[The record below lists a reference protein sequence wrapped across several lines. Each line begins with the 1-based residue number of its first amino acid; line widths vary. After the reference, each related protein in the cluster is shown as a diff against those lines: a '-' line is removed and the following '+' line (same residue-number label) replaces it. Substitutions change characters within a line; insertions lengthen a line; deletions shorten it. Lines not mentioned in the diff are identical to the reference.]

1 MLAASFKRSLITQ
14 IEKGKPAVRRGRKAR
29 GLEAEMARLPV
40 RPTEALVFSIP
51 SPFRPRP
58 LPALRSTRLG
68 PLIAILAISLLTA
81 APARAALVSTGA
93 CNESALSEPFA
104 QWGDSSPYELVSQ
117 GDFEGSLSQWTL
129 GGGAH
134 RTPGSEPY
142 ATTGTLG
149 KSSLAL
155 PAGASA
161 QSPYTCVN
169 ASYPT
174 FRFFARNG
182 GLLSTVLVQVVYKT
196 LLGPVAVPLGAVALS
211 GSWQP
216 TLPMLTGSV
225 VGGLLSGGTAQA
237 ALRFTAL
244 TGESQ
249 IDDIYIDPR
258 MR

>member
-1 MLAASFKRSLITQ
+1 VSSFSSLF
-14 IEKGKPAVRRGRKAR
+14 K
-29 GLEAEMARLPV
+29 L
-40 RPTEALVFSIP
+40 
-51 SPFRPRP
+51 RP
-58 LPALRSTRLG
+58 LPALGSIGLVG
-68 PLIAILAISLLTA
+68 AIFLSLLA
-81 APARAALVSTGA
+81 ATSAQAALLSTGA
-93 CNESALSEPFA
+93 CNEAALSEPFA
-104 QWGDSSPYELVSQ
+104 QWGDSSSYELVSQ
-117 GDFEGSLSQWTL
+117 GNFEGSLSQWTL
-129 GGGAH
+129 AGGAH
-134 RTPGSEPY
+134 QAPGSEPY
-142 ATTGTLG
+142 AATGTLG
-149 KSSLAL
+149 SHSLTL

-174 FRFFARNG
+174 FRFFARND

-196 LLGPVAVPLGAVALS
+196 LLGPVALPLGAVALS

-225 VGGLLSGGTAQA
+225 VGGLLSGGTAQV

-249 IDDIYIDPR
+249 IDDVFIDPR

>member
-1 MLAASFKRSLITQ
+1 MFSISSLFRTRSLPTLGDIRLPLALAILPVSLPPAAS
-14 IEKGKPAVRRGRKAR
+14 
-29 GLEAEMARLPV
+29 
-40 RPTEALVFSIP
+40 
-51 SPFRPRP
+51 
-58 LPALRSTRLG
+58 
-68 PLIAILAISLLTA
+68 
-81 APARAALVSTGA
+81 ARAALVSTGA
-93 CNESALSEPFA
+93 CNGSALSQPFA

-134 RTPGSEPY
+134 RTSGGEPY
-142 ATTGTLG
+142 GPAGALG
-149 KSSLAL
+149 GSSLAL
-155 PAGASA
+155 PPGASA

-182 GLLSTVLVQVVYKT
+182 GLLSTVVVQVVYKT
-196 LLGPVAVPLGAVALS
+196 LLGPVALPLGAVALS
-211 GSWQP
+211 AGWQP

-225 VGGLLSGGTAQA
+225 AGGLLSGGTAQV

-244 TGESQ
+244 TGESR
-249 IDDIYIDPR
+249 IDGVYIDPR